1 MTRNRAITKPVKP
14 ETTIKRYFE
23 ESIKRMKFENPGIER
38 LMRWKD
44 SIMVLHPANPE
55 KDFDVIIELFPTT
68 RFMHTACAVVYHP
81 ELGHWRANLNGPCQW
96 NVGKPT
102 LQRTAEQMKH
112 DVEIGVS
119 RPLWP
124 HLGY

>member
-38 LMRWKD
+38 LMRWED
-44 SIMVLHPANPE
+44 SFMVEHPANPE
-55 KDFDVIIELFPTT
+55 RDFDVIVHLFPGN
-68 RFMHTACAVVYHP
+68 RWHGAHAVAYHP
-81 ELGHWRANLNGPCQW
+81 ELGHWAVNLNGPRQW
-96 NVGKPT
+96 NVGKPS

-112 DVEIGVS
+112 DVEIGVN